1 VARGAAGGL
10 DDVTS
15 DRWSKPVVPRSV
27 ALVLSGGGARGAY
40 EVGVLSYLYGE
51 LTRMRGG
58 AVPRVDVICGT
69 SVGAINGCY
78 LAAHM
83 ADPVSGVKRLVDL
96 WTSIAFEQV
105 LRFDLRQAMRLPQVL
120 RGGAQA
126 TGLFD
131 VQPMIDLV
139 TREIS
144 WKMVGRSLRRGLLR
158 GLSVSAT
165 EIGTGRT
172 TLFMDTAPDVPLPV
186 GLGARVVVERQLIG
200 PQHALAS
207 AAIPLVFPPVRIGS
221 SLYCDGG
228 LRQNTPIAPAIRLGA
243 ERILVVGLSREPRG
257 HLVNESPTSRI
268 NEAPG
273 ALFLLG
279 KVLNAFLLDHVQS
292 DVELLGRINQIL
304 EDGAKTAGPDFAERL
319 SAVAVARGGEPYRR
333 VETMV
338 VRPSQDIGRLAAQ
351 HVRRGNLGG
360 SMVARRLLALLD
372 NNMNDESDLASY
384 LLFDGAFARKLIDL
398 GRADAEAQRDKLV
411 AFLE

>member
-1 VARGAAGGL
+1 M
-10 DDVTS
+10 TS
-15 DRWSKPVVPRSV
+15 ERWSKPVVPRSV

-51 LTRMRGG
+51 LTRLRGNLP
-58 AVPRVDVICGT
+58 PRVDVICGT
-69 SVGAINGCY
+69 SVGAVNGCY

-96 WTSIAFEQV
+96 WTSIAFEHV
-105 LRFDLRQAMRLPQVL
+105 LRFDLRQAMRLPSVL
-120 RGGAQA
+120 RGGSTAS
-126 TGLFD
+126 GLFD
-131 VQPMIDLV
+131 VQPMVDLV

-144 WKMVGRSLRRGLLR
+144 WKMVARSLKRGLLR

-165 EIGTGRT
+165 EIATGRT

-186 GLGARVVVERQLIG
+186 GLGARVVVERQVIG

-221 SLYCDGG
+221 LLYCDGG

-243 ERILVVGLSREPRG
+243 ERILVVGLSRETRG
-257 HLVNESPTSRI
+257 TLVNESPTSQL
-268 NEAPG
+268 NASPG

-279 KVLNAFLLDHVQS
+279 KVLNAFLLDHVQT

-304 EDGAKTAGPDFAERL
+304 EDGEQVAGPGFAERL
-319 SAVAVARGGEPYRR
+319 STQAMSRGGEPYRR
-333 VETMV
+333 VETML
-338 VRPSQDIGRLAAQ
+338 VRPSQDIGRIAAQ
-351 HVRRGNLGG
+351 HVRRGKLSG
-360 SMVARRLLALLD
+360 SIVARQLLSLLD
-372 NNMNDESDLASY
+372 NGMNDESDLASY

-398 GRADAEAQRDKLV
+398 GRADAEAQRDRLM